1 MANPNIVN
9 VATINGNSNFQNVST
24 TNTAIVTNAA
34 SSGKVYKVNVLNI
47 SNIDGVNDAD
57 ITAYYVANVANPTT
71 NVSYALAK
79 TITVPADSTLVLV
92 DKNSS
97 IYLREDAAI
106 RLAASASG
114 DLQAVCSWEEI
125 S

>member
-57 ITAYYVANVANPTT
+57 ITAYYVANVANVTT
-71 NVSYALAK
+71 NVSYSLAK

>member
-57 ITAYYVANVANPTT
+57 ITAYYVANVAAST

-97 IYLREDAAI
+97 IYLQEDAAI

>member
-57 ITAYYVANVANPTT
+57 ITAYYVANVANVTT
-71 NVSYALAK
+71 NVSYSLAK

-97 IYLREDAAI
+97 IYLREDAAL

>member
-34 SSGKVYKVNVLNI
+34 GSDKVYKVNVLNI

-57 ITAYYVANVANPTT
+57 ITAYYVANVANATT
-71 NVSYALAK
+71 NVSYSLAK

-97 IYLREDAAI
+97 IYLQEDAAI

>member
-57 ITAYYVANVANPTT
+57 ITAYYVANVAAST

-97 IYLREDAAI
+97 IYLEEGDKIEGFAS
-106 RLAASASG
+106 AAS
-114 DLQAVCSWEEI
+114 DLQMIVSYEAI
-125 S
+125 TD

>member
-71 NVSYALAK
+71 NVSYSLAK

>member
-9 VATINGNSNFQNVST
+9 VTTINGNTYYQNVST

-34 SSGKVYKVNVLNI
+34 DSGKVFKVNVLNI

-57 ITAYYVANVANPTT
+57 ITAYYVANVAAST

>member
-57 ITAYYVANVANPTT
+57 ITAYYVANVAAST

-97 IYLREDAAI
+97 IYL
-106 RLAASASG
+106 
-114 DLQAVCSWEEI
+114 
-125 S
+125 

>member
-24 TNTAIVTNAA
+24 TNTAIVTNTAD
-34 SSGKVYKVNVLNI
+34 SGKVFKVNVLNI

-57 ITAYYVANVANPTT
+57 ITAYYVANVANVTT
-71 NVSYALAK
+71 NVSYSLAK

>member
-57 ITAYYVANVANPTT
+57 ITAYYVANVANATT
-71 NVSYALAK
+71 NVSYSLAK
-79 TITVPADSTLVLV
+79 TVTVPADSTLVLV

-97 IYLREDAAI
+97 IYLQEDAAI